1 MTGCTTAPRGR
12 IHWSLFLIQ
21 CLWYD
26 YLTYPLFCFWRPLKE
41 SADEPSPVRRTRNL
55 LLEAGSGSSES
66 DSDSS
71 QEKEEPESS
80 SLPLLTSKTPAFSAA
95 CRPSLPSL
103 SLDSRNP
110 TKLPP
115 PSLNTCSDS
124 SVFANPFK
132 AQADQRLSALQ
143 KHVPLTV
150 HTKPSQIGGKKVCV
164 SYRKD
169 GKCRFGIK
177 CKFAHDSDLQS
188 PAFPTDCHPPAKG
201 ETQGSDQAASN
212 EDGGSTKHQLQE
224 TKEEESGGHMKKR
237 RVGLSNTLIPPK
249 RAMKQYAVQ
258 RSRERMNMSWVVVLR
273 ERMHGMTI
281 GYRHCK
287 VTIL

>member
-1 MTGCTTAPRGR
+1 M
-12 IHWSLFLIQ
+12 
-21 CLWYD
+21 
-26 YLTYPLFCFWRPLKE
+26 
-41 SADEPSPVRRTRNL
+41 RRTRNL

-71 QEKEEPESS
+71 QEKEVSESS
-80 SLPLLTSKTPAFSAA
+80 TPSTLLKSQTPVFSAA
-95 CRPSLPSL
+95 CRPSLPAP

-110 TKLPP
+110 NKLPP
-115 PSLNTCSDS
+115 PSLNTCSGS

-150 HTKPSQIGGKKVCV
+150 HTKPAQIGGKKVCV

-201 ETQGSDQAASN
+201 DSHRSDQAASH
-212 EDGGSTKHQLQE
+212 EDVVHDGGSTQHQLQE
-224 TKEEESGGHMKKR
+224 TKEEESGGQMKKR

-258 RSRERMNMSWVVVLR
+258 RSRERMNMS
-273 ERMHGMTI
+273 
-281 GYRHCK
+281 
-287 VTIL
+287 